1 MEETRPSDYDGNF
14 IKFSRLSE
22 QNGDRLVKN
31 PDTELKRINNYL
43 TLETLEV
50 HIAGRLYTE

>member
-1 MEETRPSDYDGNF
+1 
-14 IKFSRLSE
+14 
-22 QNGDRLVKN
+22 LVKN

-43 TLETLEV
+43 THTLETLEV